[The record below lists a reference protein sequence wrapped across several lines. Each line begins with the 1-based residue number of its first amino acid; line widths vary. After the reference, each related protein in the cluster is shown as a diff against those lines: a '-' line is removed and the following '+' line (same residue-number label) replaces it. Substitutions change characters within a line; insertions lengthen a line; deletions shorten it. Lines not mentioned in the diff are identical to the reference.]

1 MTKMTRT
8 QRLDDV
14 ISIGTRRETLPHAR
28 VGSLVAVD
36 PDGVP
41 MVDYQGNTSGPLPAV
56 VAVPLDREALAAAA
70 TAHAE
75 AVLLFDGG
83 DPLKPILVGLVK
95 SAAPKPA
102 PRTTK
107 QAIDVKID
115 GKSMLF
121 DAQEEIVLRCGN
133 ASITLRKDGKVA
145 IRGVFV
151 ESHATGTNRI
161 KGASVKVN

>member
-28 VGSLVAVD
+28 VGCLVAVD

-41 MVDYQGNTSGPLPAV
+41 LVDYQGNTSGPLPAV
-56 VAVPLDREALAAAA
+56 VAVPLDQEALAAAA
-70 TAHAE
+70 AHSE

-95 SAAPKPA
+95 SAAPNPA
-102 PRTTK
+102 PRTPK
-107 QAIDVKID
+107 QALDVKID
-115 GKSMLF
+115 GKSMSF
-121 DAQEEIVLRCGN
+121 DAQEEIVLRCGD
-133 ASITLRKDGKVA
+133 ASITLRKNGKVA